1 MGRPLPH
8 FFVILLS
15 YSHIICFTSICT
27 NFVCFVLLKLG
38 YLWFF
43 DQINS
48 IYDETILKFM
58 RIVSVGAGFFSTA
71 TEIAWKVILKA
82 KFLIVNVELIV
93 PTKFLKMREDPNV
106 LGFILNSIVIKH
118 IVLHYQT

>member
-93 PTKFLKMREDPNV
+93 PTKFLAFQFSAFHLFRAKTMTLV
-106 LGFILNSIVIKH
+106 F
-118 IVLHYQT
+118 

>member
-71 TEIAWKVILKA
+71 TEIAWKVVLKA

-93 PTKFLKMREDPNV
+93 PTKIFSLPV
-106 LGFILNSIVIKH
+106 FSISPFQSKNH
-118 IVLHYQT
+118 DASF